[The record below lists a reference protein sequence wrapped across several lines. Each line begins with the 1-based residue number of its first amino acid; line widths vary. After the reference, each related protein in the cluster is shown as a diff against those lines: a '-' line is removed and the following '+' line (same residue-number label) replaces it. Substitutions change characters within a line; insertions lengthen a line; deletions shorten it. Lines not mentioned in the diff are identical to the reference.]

1 MCLFLRHSNYIVL
14 QCWFSSG
21 RNTIAM
27 TTILLPNDAITGT
40 NNPDFLRGSQ
50 NSDFIFGSDGDDS
63 IAGKDGN
70 DILYGD
76 AGNDD
81 LNGDNGNDILIG
93 GTGDD
98 LLVGGKGNDILVG
111 GAGNDRLLG
120 GEFYSFTIV
129 PFPLVEPP
137 QSNQIDLLTG
147 GAGADTFVLSTFGPA
162 DGPVQPYLGSGFAI
176 ITDFSRLE
184 GDRIELLGFENNH
197 DYSFTNTIVGTKI
210 SFRGDPIAL
219 VINAEID
226 PTADVNFV
234 SGFAPIF

>member
-50 NSDFIFGSDGDDS
+50 NSDFIFGLDGDDS